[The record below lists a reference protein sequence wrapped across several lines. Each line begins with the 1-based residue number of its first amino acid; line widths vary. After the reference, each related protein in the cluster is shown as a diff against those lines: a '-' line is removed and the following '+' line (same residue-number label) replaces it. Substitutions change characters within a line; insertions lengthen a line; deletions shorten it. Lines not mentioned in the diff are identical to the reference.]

1 MYVGL
6 WGVGFVFG
14 AGGCAPGSFSNIGKH
29 GFRNTSNR
37 DRARTAYRIPKGRHE
52 GVLEGKRV
60 SKCAHTR
67 RGGVD
72 SSNANSRLGPV
83 VFIHTW
89 LVLGQHPS
97 RAEECFSD
105 L

>member
-1 MYVGL
+1 MLASYLGLVGVHRAPL
-6 WGVGFVFG
+6 EILGSMVFG
-14 AGGCAPGSFSNIGKH
+14 IPVTEIVLEQHTGSQ
-29 GFRNTSNR
+29 
-37 DRARTAYRIPKGRHE
+37 KGAMR